1 MRKTNINWLKKK
13 REGLYCVPG
22 NFFIDPVFPV
32 EKALITHAH
41 TDHARPNNRSIF
53 SSKETLELM
62 HLRYGENYCSN
73 YQIAHF
79 DEKIKI
85 NDVTVQILPAGH
97 ILGSIQ
103 FLINY
108 KGYRL
113 LISGD
118 YKRTKD
124 TTCLSY
130 EPVKCD
136 TFITEATFGLP
147 IFNHPNDQSEVKKL
161 IKSIKANVN
170 KTHLIGVYALGKC
183 QRLITLLR
191 NLGYDETIYL
201 HGALTKISNF
211 YSKNNIKLGNI
222 SNISECSRS
231 EYANKL
237 VLCPPSSLND
247 KWSQKF
253 KNVVKGYASGWMR
266 IRQRVKQKNIELPL
280 ILSDHADWGE
290 ILKTVNDVN
299 PNEVLVTH
307 GREEALVH
315 YLTKKNFKSSA
326 LNLIGFEDEN
336 E

>member
-1 MRKTNINWLKKK
+1 MVKKK

-41 TDHARPNNRSIF
+41 TDHARPNNKSIF
-53 SSKETLELM
+53 SSKETIELM
-62 HLRYGENYCSN
+62 HLRYVESYCSDF
-73 YQIAHF
+73 QIARF

-85 NDVTVQILPAGH
+85 NDVTVQIHPAGH

-108 KGYRL
+108 NGYKL

-124 TTCLSY
+124 KTCLSY

-147 IFNHPNDQSEVKKL
+147 IFNHPNDQDEVKKL

-170 KTHLIGVYALGKC
+170 KTHLVGVYALGKC

-191 NLGYDETIYL
+191 DLGYDETIYL
-201 HGALTKISNF
+201 HGALTKISDF

-307 GREEALVH
+307 GREETLVH

>member
-1 MRKTNINWLKKK
+1 MVKKK
-13 REGLYCVPG
+13 KEKV
-22 NFFIDPVFPV
+22 FFIDPVFPV

-41 TDHARPNNRSIF
+41 TDHARPNNKSIF
-53 SSKETLELM
+53 SSKETIELM
-62 HLRYGENYCSN
+62 HLRYGESYCSDF
-73 YQIAHF
+73 QIARF

-85 NDVTVQILPAGH
+85 NDVTVQIHPAGH

-108 KGYRL
+108 NGYTL

-124 TTCLSY
+124 KTCLSY

-147 IFNHPNDQSEVKKL
+147 IFNHQNDQDEVKKL

-170 KTHLIGVYALGKC
+170 KTHLVGVYALGKC

-191 NLGYDETIYL
+191 DLGYDETIYL
-201 HGALTKISNF
+201 HGALTKISDF
-211 YSKNNIKLGNI
+211 YSNNNIKLGNI

>member
-13 REGLYCVPG
+13 REGLYCIPG

-41 TDHARPNNRSIF
+41 TDHARPNNKSIF
-53 SSKETLELM
+53 SSKETIELM
-62 HLRYGENYCSN
+62 HLRYGESYCSDF
-73 YQIAHF
+73 QIARF

-124 TTCLSY
+124 KTCLSY
-130 EPVKCD
+130 EPVECD

-147 IFNHPNDQSEVKKL
+147 IFNHPNDESEVKKL

-201 HGALTKISNF
+201 HGALTKISDF

-307 GREEALVH
+307 GREEALVY

>member
-41 TDHARPNNRSIF
+41 TDHARPNNKSIF
-53 SSKETLELM
+53 SSKETIELM
-62 HLRYGENYCSN
+62 HLRYGESYCSDF
-73 YQIAHF
+73 QIASF

-124 TTCLSY
+124 KTCLSY

-307 GREEALVH
+307 GREEALVN

>member
-41 TDHARPNNRSIF
+41 TDHARPNNKSIF
-53 SSKETLELM
+53 SSKETIELM
-62 HLRYGENYCSN
+62 HLRYGESYCSDF
-73 YQIAHF
+73 QIARF
-79 DEKIKI
+79 GEKIKI
-85 NDVTVQILPAGH
+85 HDVTVQIFPAGH

-108 KGYRL
+108 NGYRL

-124 TTCLSY
+124 KTCLSY

-201 HGALTKISNF
+201 HGALTKISDF

-307 GREEALVH
+307 GREEALVN

>member
-41 TDHARPNNRSIF
+41 TDHARPNNKSIF
-53 SSKETLELM
+53 SSKETIELM
-62 HLRYGENYCSN
+62 HLRYGESYCSDF
-73 YQIAHF
+73 QIASF

-103 FLINY
+103 FLIDY

-124 TTCLSY
+124 KTCLSY
-130 EPVKCD
+130 EPVECD

-147 IFNHPNDQSEVKKL
+147 IFNHPNDESEVKKL

-191 NLGYDETIYL
+191 NLGYDEIIYL
-201 HGALTKISNF
+201 HGALTKISDF

-253 KNVVKGYASGWMR
+253 KNVVKGYAS
-266 IRQRVKQKNIELPL
+266 
-280 ILSDHADWGE
+280 
-290 ILKTVNDVN
+290 
-299 PNEVLVTH
+299 
-307 GREEALVH
+307 
-315 YLTKKNFKSSA
+315 
-326 LNLIGFEDEN
+326 
-336 E
+336 

>member
-41 TDHARPNNRSIF
+41 TDHARPNNKSIF
-53 SSKETLELM
+53 SSKETIELM
-62 HLRYGENYCSN
+62 HLRYGESYCSDF
-73 YQIAHF
+73 QIARF

-85 NDVTVQILPAGH
+85 NDVTVQIHPAGH

-108 KGYRL
+108 RGYRL

-124 TTCLSY
+124 KTCLSY

-147 IFNHPNDQSEVKKL
+147 IFNHPNDESEVKKL

-201 HGALTKISNF
+201 HGALTKISDF

-253 KNVVKGYASGWMR
+253 KNVLKGYASGWMR

-307 GREEALVH
+307 GREEALVN

>member
-41 TDHARPNNRSIF
+41 TDHARPNNKSIF
-53 SSKETLELM
+53 SSKETIELM
-62 HLRYGENYCSN
+62 HLRYGESYCSDF
-73 YQIAHF
+73 QIARF

-85 NDVTVQILPAGH
+85 NDVTVQIHPAGH

-103 FLINY
+103 FLIDYN
-108 KGYRL
+108 GYRL

-124 TTCLSY
+124 KTCLSY

-147 IFNHPNDQSEVKKL
+147 IFNHPNDQDEVKKL

-170 KTHLIGVYALGKC
+170 KTHLVGVYALGKC

-191 NLGYDETIYL
+191 DLGYDETIYL
-201 HGALTKISNF
+201 HGALTKISDF

-307 GREEALVH
+307 GREETLVH

>member
-41 TDHARPNNRSIF
+41 TDHARPNNKFIF
-53 SSKETLELM
+53 SSKETIELM
-62 HLRYGENYCSN
+62 HLRYGESYCSDF
-73 YQIAHF
+73 QIARF

-85 NDVTVQILPAGH
+85 NDVTVQIHPAGH

-108 KGYRL
+108 NGYRL

-124 TTCLSY
+124 KTCLSY

-170 KTHLIGVYALGKC
+170 KTHLVGVYALGKC

-222 SNISECSRS
+222 SNISECSKS

-280 ILSDHADWGE
+280 ILSDHADWDE

-307 GREEALVH
+307 GREEALVN

>member
-41 TDHARPNNRSIF
+41 TDHARPNNKSIF
-53 SSKETLELM
+53 SSKETIELM
-62 HLRYGENYCSN
+62 HLRYGESYCSDF
-73 YQIAHF
+73 QIARF

-85 NDVTVQILPAGH
+85 NDVTVQIHPAGH

-108 KGYRL
+108 NGYRL

-124 TTCLSY
+124 KTCLSY

-147 IFNHPNDQSEVKKL
+147 IFNHPNDQDEVKKL

-170 KTHLIGVYALGKC
+170 KTHLVGVYALGKC

-191 NLGYDETIYL
+191 DLGYDETIYL
-201 HGALTKISNF
+201 HGALTKISDF

-307 GREEALVH
+307 GREEALVN

>member
-41 TDHARPNNRSIF
+41 TDHARPNNKSIF
-53 SSKETLELM
+53 SSKETIELM
-62 HLRYGENYCSN
+62 HLRYGESYCSDF
-73 YQIAHF
+73 QIARF

-124 TTCLSY
+124 KTCLSY
-130 EPVKCD
+130 EPVECD

-147 IFNHPNDQSEVKKL
+147 IFNHPNDESEVKKL

-201 HGALTKISNF
+201 HGALTKISDF

-315 YLTKKNFKSSA
+315 HLTKKNFKSSA

>member
-1 MRKTNINWLKKK
+1 
-13 REGLYCVPG
+13 
-22 NFFIDPVFPV
+22 
-32 EKALITHAH
+32 
-41 TDHARPNNRSIF
+41 
-53 SSKETLELM
+53 M
-62 HLRYGENYCSN
+62 HLRYGESYCSDF
-73 YQIAHF
+73 QIASF

-124 TTCLSY
+124 KTCLSY

-147 IFNHPNDQSEVKKL
+147 IFNHPNDESEVKKL

-201 HGALTKISNF
+201 HGALTKISDF

-231 EYANKL
+231 EYANML

-307 GREEALVH
+307 GREEALVN
-315 YLTKKNFKSSA
+315 YLTKKNFKSSS

>member
-13 REGLYCVPG
+13 REGLFCVPG

-41 TDHARPNNRSIF
+41 TDHARPNNKSIF
-53 SSKETLELM
+53 SSKETIELM
-62 HLRYGENYCSN
+62 HLRYGESYCSDF
-73 YQIAHF
+73 QIARF

-85 NDVTVQILPAGH
+85 NDVTVQIHPAGH

-124 TTCLSY
+124 KTCLSY

-161 IKSIKANVN
+161 IKSINANVN

-201 HGALTKISNF
+201 HGALTKISDF

-231 EYANKL
+231 EYANML

-253 KNVVKGYASGWMR
+253 KNVIKGYASGWMR

-280 ILSDHADWGE
+280 ICLLYTSPSPRDR
-290 ILKTVNDVN
+290 VRSRM
-299 PNEVLVTH
+299 P
-307 GREEALVH
+307 
-315 YLTKKNFKSSA
+315 SSA
-326 LNLIGFEDEN
+326 
-336 E
+336 

>member
-41 TDHARPNNRSIF
+41 TDHARPNNKSIF
-53 SSKETLELM
+53 SSKETIELM
-62 HLRYGENYCSN
+62 HLRYGESYCSDF
-73 YQIAHF
+73 QIARF

-103 FLINY
+103 FLIKY

-124 TTCLSY
+124 KTCLSY

-161 IKSIKANVN
+161 IRSIKANVN

-201 HGALTKISNF
+201 HGALTKISDF

-307 GREEALVH
+307 GREEALVN